1 MNSNNKKAKIIIG
14 ILLLI
19 IVVLA
24 VYVFIENKQRPEVNK
39 FLNVNTSATSTKNIN
54 FDPLNFTY
62 DIEGEKIILVDGTS
76 TQDIVPGSAEKLE
89 TTVFEKPAVGDLNGD
104 GKNDSAVLLVQDSG
118 GTGLFYYLV
127 AVFNDVGVIK
137 NTNSIFIGDRIEPVS
152 VVIKDNKIELSYVD
166 RNAGDPMTAEP
177 TVKITRS
184 FEIKNRELK
193 EVK

>member
-127 AVFNDVGVIK
+127 AVFNDAGVIK